1 MNFLITGVA
10 GFIGF
15 HLAKLLVKEK
25 NKIVGI
31 DNINSYYDVIL
42 KRNRLKKLKEFKNFF
57 FIKSNIEDKNLF
69 KKLKN
74 VKIDCVINLAAQA
87 GVRYSFKDPHS
98 YINSNVLGHLNILEI
113 VKKKCIHKFIY
124 ASSSS
129 VYGGNKTIP
138 FSVKDRVDS
147 PLSLYAASKKSCE
160 LITECYA
167 NLFKINCIGLRFFT
181 VYGPWGRPDMATYI
195 FTKNIIEKK
204 YIDVF
209 NNGKMKRDFTYIDDI
224 VSGILGAIK
233 RKDQNKYHSIY
244 NLGNNNSENLMDFI
258 KIIENELS
266 IKAKINFLPLQQGDV
281 IKTFAD
287 IKKSISDL
295 KFRPKTKIS
304 EGIPKFVKWYK
315 DYHEFR

>member
-1 MNFLITGVA
+1 MTNVD
-10 GFIGF
+10 
-15 HLAKLLVKEK
+15 KLT
-25 NKIVGI
+25 I
-31 DNINSYYDVIL
+31 
-42 KRNRLKKLKEFKNFF
+42 KKLHELFEKKTISPSELLLETMQRARDAEPKINAFRDFTSEYAIESARVADIKAFKGQ
-57 FIKSNIEDKNLF
+57 SNSPI
-69 KKLKN
+69 
-74 VKIDCVINLAAQA
+74 
-87 GVRYSFKDPHS
+87 
-98 YINSNVLGHLNILEI
+98 LG
-113 VKKKCIHKFIY
+113 
-124 ASSSS
+124 
-129 VYGGNKTIP
+129 IP

-204 YIDVF
+204 HIDVF

>member
-31 DNINSYYDVIL
+31 DNINSYYDVKL
-42 KRNRLKKLKEFKNFF
+42 KRNRLKKLKKFKNFF